1 MSSREQPDTLTPAV
15 PPGVAGAGSVARTPM
30 SRRRRWVFIGA
41 AFLIAILVPVGA
53 LAVIDVYLHTRF
65 QRTGGVNVWGYR
77 GPIASRKLPGERRVV
92 MLGGSSA
99 FGYGVSWSEAIPARL
114 ETKLREAGERASVVN
129 LAYNN
134 EGAYSFK
141 FTLDD
146 YQYLDYDLAL
156 LYEGYNDLM
165 GDPRGP
171 NLSVFRHDSPLFRV
185 TGYLPMFPLVFR
197 EKAAS
202 VLHHGDINEWYDELR
217 SGKKVVFDA
226 SLSDR
231 AKAGALTATAAVGD
245 AIERQVGRISPQAP
259 KSITTPGAS
268 GCPYP
273 WGEYCQSVL
282 TGIEFAVQHGKRV
295 LVVTQP
301 YLLGKSGERHHQQ
314 QRAIVDAVQRRF
326 GADPRVAY
334 FDAGPTVD
342 LSDPAVSFDRMHLTA
357 LGNERVATALTAP
370 VRDLLAR

>member
-1 MSSREQPDTLTPAV
+1 M
-15 PPGVAGAGSVARTPM
+15 
-30 SRRRRWVFIGA
+30 
-41 AFLIAILVPVGA
+41 LVPVGA
-53 LAVIDVYLHTRF
+53 LAVIDIYLHTRF

-77 GPIASRKLPGERRVV
+77 GPIASRKLSGEKRVV

-146 YQYLDYDLAL
+146 YLYLDYDLAL

-165 GDPRGP
+165 GDSRAP
-171 NLSVFRHDSPLFRV
+171 NMSVFRHDSPLFRV
-185 TGYLPMFPLVFR
+185 TGYLPILPLVFR

-202 VLHHGDINEWYDELR
+202 VLRHGDINQWYDELR

-259 KSITTPGAS
+259 PSIATPDAS
-268 GCPYP
+268 GCPNP
-273 WGEYCQSVL
+273 WAEYCQSVL
-282 TGIEFAVQHGKRV
+282 TGIQFAVQHGKRV

-301 YLLGKSGERHHQQ
+301 YLLGKSGERHHEQQ
-314 QRAIVDAVQRRF
+314 GALVEAVQRRF
-326 GADPRVAY
+326 GSDPHVAY

-342 LSDPAVSFDRMHLTA
+342 LSDPTFSFDRMHLTA
-357 LGNERVATALTAP
+357 LGTERVATALTAP